1 MNLALL
7 RHTWRTNR
15 VRLLVV
21 CAAALLWGTLLPVI
35 YARFGSSFKE
45 LFESGVFPKGLARFG
60 GGDIFSLPGAIALGF
75 IHPIA
80 LVLVSVFAVG
90 FASGAVAGER
100 ERGTLEVLLS
110 RPLSRRRVY
119 ATLLFAALGFVAL
132 VLTALLL
139 GALVSA
145 SVVGAISEIELGR
158 VPLAWLN
165 PFLLFGSFAAIGL
178 AASVSCDHASR
189 ALGATIAIVLV
200 SYLLEILGG
209 LWPDAAFLQ
218 RYSLFHYLETRSV
231 LTGDSDPFAFALLA
245 VVAIVAIGTALVVF
259 PRRDLAAPS

>member
-15 VRLLVV
+15 VRFLVL
-21 CAAALLWGTLLPVI
+21 CAAAFLWGALVPVV
-35 YARFGSSFKE
+35 YARFGSSFKD

-80 LVLVSVFAVG
+80 IVVVSIFAVG
-90 FASGAVAGER
+90 FTSGAIAGER
-100 ERGTLEVLLS
+100 QRGTLEVLLS
-110 RPLSRRRVY
+110 HPLSRRRAY

-132 VLTALLL
+132 LLAALLS

-145 SVVGAISEIELGR
+145 AVSGVIDEIELGR

-165 PFLLFGSFAAIGL
+165 AFLLFGSFATIGL
-178 AASVSCDHASR
+178 AASVSCDRASR
-189 ALGATIAIVLV
+189 ALGFTIAIVLA
-200 SYLLEILGG
+200 SYFLEVLGG

-218 RYSLFHYLETRSV
+218 RYSLFHYLVTRRV
-231 LTGDSDPFAFALLA
+231 LTGDSDPLAFALLA
-245 VVAIVAIGTALVVF
+245 LVAIVAIGLALVVF
-259 PRRDLAAPS
+259 PRRDIAAPS

>member
-15 VRLLVV
+15 VRLVML
-21 CAAALLWGTLLPVI
+21 CAAASLWGALLPVV
-35 YARFGSSFKE
+35 YSRFGSSFKD

-75 IHPIA
+75 IHPLS
-80 LVLVSVFAVG
+80 LVLVCIFAVG

-100 ERGTLEVLLS
+100 QRGTLEVLLS

-132 VLTALLL
+132 LLTALLL

-145 SVVGAISEIELGR
+145 SASGVIDEIELGR
-158 VPLAWLN
+158 APLAWLN
-165 PFLLFGSFAAIGL
+165 AFLLFGAIATIGL
-178 AASVSCDHASR
+178 AASVSCDRASR
-189 ALGATIAIVLV
+189 ALGTTMAIVLA
-200 SYLLEILGG
+200 SYFLEILGG

-218 RYSLFHYLETRSV
+218 RYSLFHYLQTRRV

-245 VVAIVAIGTALVVF
+245 IAAIVAIGVALVVF
-259 PRRDLAAPS
+259 PRRNLAAPS

>member
-21 CAAALLWGTLLPVI
+21 CAAALLWGT
-35 YARFGSSFKE
+35 
-45 LFESGVFPKGLARFG
+45 
-60 GGDIFSLPGAIALGF
+60 
-75 IHPIA
+75 

-158 VPLAWLN
+158 VPLAW
-165 PFLLFGSFAAIGL
+165 
-178 AASVSCDHASR
+178 H
-189 ALGATIAIVLV
+189 
-200 SYLLEILGG
+200 
-209 LWPDAAFLQ
+209 
-218 RYSLFHYLETRSV
+218 
-231 LTGDSDPFAFALLA
+231 
-245 VVAIVAIGTALVVF
+245 
-259 PRRDLAAPS
+259 RRRTP